1 MRPGDDR
8 VIPYFANLAAIALV
22 DRSPAEVKAYL
33 EWYLAR
39 LNEPDRWGLSGTIYD
54 YVIDREGRE
63 TPTGGYDSA
72 DSYAATFLTLVR
84 VYMDRSGDRGFVLD
98 NLSAIRLVASVIP
111 ALQDTDGLVWAKP
124 NRFQKYLMDNCENF
138 RGMVDYA
145 VILSTL
151 GLGDEADQALK
162 VAGRIRQGVEERL
175 WNERRGNYDW
185 GIYTFWLGGHRLG
198 EVSRASDWK
207 RWYPDTTAQVF
218 PVISGLLRPADPRA
232 VSLYQNLNQWHP
244 GWVDQAKTDPHPWS
258 VLGYA
263 AAVMGDTRQAL
274 AFTRATAGAYMTNGG
289 PFSELSWE
297 LGWHL
302 LTIGLLVGQDVP
314 QADGAYL
321 VPEADWPRP
330 GPPLGPV
337 QPDSTAGSF
346 DRPPSR

>member
-1 MRPGDDR
+1 MVRTDPPTIGRPRMDLILWR
-8 VIPYFANLAAIALV
+8 H
-22 DRSPAEVKAYL
+22 AEA
-33 EWYLAR
+33 EDTFPDPSRR
-39 LNEPDRWGLSGTIYD
+39 LTPR
-54 YVIDREGRE
+54 GR
-63 TPTGGYDSA
+63 
-72 DSYAATFLTLVR
+72 
-84 VYMDRSGDRGFVLD
+84 
-98 NLSAIRLVASVIP
+98 
-111 ALQDTDGLVWAKP
+111 K
-124 NRFQKYLMDNCENF
+124 
-138 RGMVDYA
+138 
-145 VILSTL
+145 
-151 GLGDEADQALK
+151 QALK

-297 LGWHL
+297 Q
-302 LTIGLLVGQDVP
+302 IGRAHV
-314 QADGAYL
+314 
-321 VPEADWPRP
+321 
-330 GPPLGPV
+330 
-337 QPDSTAGSF
+337 
-346 DRPPSR
+346 